1 MGDAGQI
8 TAEGTENGADISPP
22 ETNSHRENRAVETA
36 SEQTALTAQWE
47 SLAAT
52 NPEAFLQFA
61 DAIAE
66 RAATLRA
73 ALPRLGENHP
83 LAAIARKKRDPHS
96 LQRLA
101 EGMELYRKMIEES

>member
-8 TAEGTENGADISPP
+8 TAEGTENGADIPPP

-52 NPEAFLQFA
+52 DPEAFLQFA

-83 LAAIARKKRDPHS
+83 LAAIARKKRDEGFTKT
-96 LQRLA
+96 LA
-101 EGMELYRKMIEES
+101 IDMETFRKMGEEI